1 MQIPLYR
8 HNLHGHDIDA
18 LGEEF
23 KKLLRGMILST
34 GSVAEEIQQQFA
46 AYMQTKHCLLTNNWT
61 NATIAA
67 LLSLKIGPGDEVI
80 VPAMTFV
87 ASANAVEAVGARPVL
102 VDIDP
107 HTKLMDID
115 RCLAAVNA
123 RTRAVMPVHLYGQ
136 MVDVRRLRS
145 LLRPDISIVE
155 DAAHAIES
163 QFDGYKPGAY
173 SDFACFSFYASK
185 NMTTGEGGA
194 MITNDRSLFDEYQTI
209 YRHGI
214 DLCGYRR
221 HIVDKFIPAEAV
233 TRGIKSNM
241 PDILAFLLRPQISS
255 ADDTRAKRQAIAD
268 RYHNELKGLETI
280 SVDSR
285 AVPAWHIYPVAV
297 DADHR
302 HAVLAALYERG
313 IKTTIHFKSLHMMEW
328 YRDRYGYV
336 PDDYPNAY
344 AWGESVFSLPVF
356 PTLTDDEQS
365 YVIESLN
372 DIIAIM

>member
-8 HNLHGHDIDA
+8 HNLHGHDIEQ

-23 KKLLRGMILST
+23 KRLLSGMILST
-34 GSVAEEIQQQFA
+34 GSVSEEIQGKFA
-46 AYMQTKHCLLTNNWT
+46 AYMGAQHCLLTNNWT
-61 NATIAA
+61 NATVAA
-67 LLSLKIGPGDEVI
+67 LLTLGVGPGDEVI

-87 ASANAVEAVGARPVL
+87 ASANAVEAVGAKPVL

-107 HTKLMDID
+107 LTKLIDID
-115 RCLAAVNA
+115 RCLSAITAK
-123 RTRAVMPVHLYGQ
+123 TKAVMPVHLYGQ
-136 MVDVRRLRS
+136 MVDVQKLRS
-145 LLRPDISIVE
+145 VLPKHIRIVE

-163 QFDGYKPGAY
+163 SFDGYKPGAH

-233 TRGIKSNM
+233 TRGIKANM
-241 PDILAFLLRPQISS
+241 PDILAFLLRPQIES
-255 ADDTRAKRQAIAD
+255 ADATRARRESIAF
-268 RYHNELKGLETI
+268 RYKQELRG
-280 SVDSR
+280 VDSIYVDPR
-285 AVPAWHIYPVAV
+285 ASSAWHIYPAAV
-297 DADHR
+297 DPSLRHR
-302 HAVLAALYERG
+302 VLEQLYDRG
-313 IKTTIHFKSLHMMEW
+313 IKTTIHFKALHMMEW
-328 YRDRYGYV
+328 YRERYGYEAS
-336 PDDYPNAY
+336 DYPNAY

-356 PTLTDDEQS
+356 PTLTDEEQS
-365 YVIESLN
+365 YVIAALN
-372 DIIAIM
+372 DIIARG